1 MAGRTQRELY
11 AQIDTELSWSESDLP
26 ERERTKHVHRL
37 HPYLGKYP
45 PQLVEVLL
53 RRRFAPGALIYDPF
67 AGSGTTLVEA
77 TVQGMPALGCDV
89 SAFNCLLTGVKSAP
103 PDPPAAAPALEP
115 ALPLPLEP
123 PRQPWLERWYAP
135 RRWRSDRIPCRAR
148 GSPNVTCSAS
158 PVPRLRPAAPTTLD
172 DTAPRHRAYWCH
184 KHCRG
189 APSAMPPGSCAATPD
204 TVLPDRVRRPRR
216 DAPGHV
222 LHARARSRLPDGID
236 GVVTSPHTRA

>member
-1 MAGRTQRELY
+1 MPPDLTVRASKYARPVAGRTQRELY

-89 SAFNCLLTGVKSAP
+89 SAFNCLLAGVKSAP
-103 PDPPAAAPALEP
+103 PDPPAAGPPGAPG
-115 ALPLPLEP
+115 
-123 PRQPWLERWYAP
+123 
-135 RRWRSDRIPCRAR
+135 RA
-148 GSPNVTCSAS
+148 
-158 PVPRLRPAAPTTLD
+158 PAAPGTRYEPATR
-172 DTAPRHRAYWCH
+172 PWRP
-184 KHCRG
+184 CRG
-189 APSAMPPGSCAATPD
+189 
-204 TVLPDRVRRPRR
+204 
-216 DAPGHV
+216 
-222 LHARARSRLPDGID
+222 
-236 GVVTSPHTRA
+236 